1 MKLTAFLP
9 AALIAVAAPAAA
21 GPYLNVEANSGF
33 AGSNYGGT
41 TIDNHVGYKKDNWYI
56 QAGPAIVA
64 PDGGDSELELSGK
77 IGGSVDLSE
86 NVSAYAEASFM
97 TSDID
102 NLFGTKLGFVYEFW
116 LVSGRT
122 FIPFGTQ
129 ATYSWNGG

>member
-102 NLFGTKLGFVYEFW
+102 NLFGTKLGFVYEF
-116 LVSGRT
+116 
-122 FIPFGTQ
+122 
-129 ATYSWNGG
+129 